1 MMIGT
6 MEKKKKKKE
15 NEGTQLETTTRKKE
29 KKKTDKKNLMFIFGL
44 IATTFKQATKCIT
57 ISTDISLLSYQFDG
71 GGGGMGGVKKPFIDK
86 MLWLLAPLLQ
96 MALKIKK
103 YIFDKL

>member
-1 MMIGT
+1 
-6 MEKKKKKKE
+6 
-15 NEGTQLETTTRKKE
+15 
-29 KKKTDKKNLMFIFGL
+29 MFIFGL

-71 GGGGMGGVKKPFIDK
+71 GEGGGGVVEKPFIDK

>member
-1 MMIGT
+1 MG
-6 MEKKKKKKE
+6 E
-15 NEGTQLETTTRKKE
+15 R
-29 KKKTDKKNLMFIFGL
+29 
-44 IATTFKQATKCIT
+44 
-57 ISTDISLLSYQFDG
+57 G
-71 GGGGMGGVKKPFIDK
+71 GGVVEKPFIDK

>member
-6 MEKKKKKKE
+6 MEKKKKKKMKALNQRQPRE
-15 NEGTQLETTTRKKE
+15 RKKE

-71 GGGGMGGVKKPFIDK
+71 EGGGDGGG
-86 MLWLLAPLLQ
+86 
-96 MALKIKK
+96 
-103 YIFDKL
+103 

>member
-1 MMIGT
+1 
-6 MEKKKKKKE
+6 
-15 NEGTQLETTTRKKE
+15 
-29 KKKTDKKNLMFIFGL
+29 MFIFGL
-44 IATTFKQATKCIT
+44 IATTFKQTTKCIT

-71 GGGGMGGVKKPFIDK
+71 GGEGGGGVVEKPFIDK
-86 MLWLLAPLLQ
+86 MLWILAPLLQ

>member
-6 MEKKKKKKE
+6 MKKKKKKE
-15 NEGTQLETTTRKKE
+15 NEGTQLETTKKKE
-29 KKKTDKKNLMFIFGL
+29 RKKKTDKKNLMFIFGL

-71 GGGGMGGVKKPFIDK
+71 GEGGGGG
-86 MLWLLAPLLQ
+86 LLKNRL
-96 MALKIKK
+96 
-103 YIFDKL
+103 

>member
-6 MEKKKKKKE
+6 MEKKKKKKMKALNQRQPRE
-15 NEGTQLETTTRKKE
+15 RKK

-71 GGGGMGGVKKPFIDK
+71 EGGGDGGC
-86 MLWLLAPLLQ
+86 
-96 MALKIKK
+96 
-103 YIFDKL
+103 

>member
-1 MMIGT
+1 MGRFEENH
-6 MEKKKKKKE
+6 EKE
-15 NEGTQLETTTRKKE
+15 RKK

-71 GGGGMGGVKKPFIDK
+71 EGGGDGGC
-86 MLWLLAPLLQ
+86 
-96 MALKIKK
+96 
-103 YIFDKL
+103 

>member
-1 MMIGT
+1 
-6 MEKKKKKKE
+6 
-15 NEGTQLETTTRKKE
+15 
-29 KKKTDKKNLMFIFGL
+29 MFIFGL

-71 GGGGMGGVKKPFIDK
+71 GGGGVVEKPFMDK
-86 MLWLLAPLLQ
+86 ILWLLAPLPQ